1 MQVIDKN
8 IVKSD
13 NISLLFWLM
22 TNITFPLNPLEVTD
36 SFDLEARRL
45 RIEGVLDSYHGN
57 YDALSEAVQNAV
69 DALEDAKLAELAAP
83 YLVEVTVN
91 LDANWIG
98 VLDTGIG
105 MSPEQIA
112 SAFAPQATF
121 KKQSKRDRKNQ
132 YRGHKGVGLTFLSY
146 GTDDILLHSKQE
158 GGDLIKTRMQYG
170 RAWAVGGRQD
180 AALLNDDPNLSP
192 LNSYKRGT
200 YVQIQFSP
208 NTHPKLLRK
217 LANTLQ
223 TWNVILRTKTAIG
236 QIQLGRAPVVPITAK
251 LKLIQNAVS
260 EEIKVEPEFLYPHKI
275 TRNPAFRFLDLV
287 DYHANH
293 PEQVGVPDNK
303 ARQDGLYLVWDSAR
317 IEQEL
322 TAAQKKDH
330 AEQIKNYTPFV
341 YAFIPYQDSVWSEL
355 NKIETGVENRNYLYP
370 GLTLAVNAQRLAD
383 LSVIKATRYELF
395 GIKAFV
401 IVHFDGIRP
410 DQGRKTISL
419 EAEDF
424 AYDAADRVVQYL
436 GSQKAFLRPAGEI
449 ATAGERENEK
459 NHADWTFNVKLHHTQ
474 APLHIDKIKYLS
486 TPLTEQDVVGLFNQ
500 CCALNL
506 FPGLQIYATS
516 QIKTYDCLIRFDTE
530 HDAPGFEYGGAE
542 QNPLGITPFVHNSRR
557 FSTRE
562 LTLEFKNN
570 LEALTTEFEGNS
582 PKSFNHIDICVC
594 WWKTGDTFRGYE
606 LEEITDSN
614 ADKRKYPGVTHLLR
628 RDGDTHVVSII
639 MLKTVTDM
647 ILSGRIIL

>member
-1 MQVIDKN
+1 MKN
-8 IVKSD
+8 IK
-13 NISLLFWLM
+13 L
-22 TNITFPLNPLEVTD
+22 PLNPLELTD
-36 SFDLEARRL
+36 DVEARRL

-69 DALEDAKLAELAAP
+69 DALEDAKLAKLAGP
-83 YLVEVTVN
+83 YLIEVTVN

-98 VLDTGIG
+98 ILDTGIG
-105 MSPEQIA
+105 MSPEQVA

-146 GTDDILLHSKQE
+146 GTDDIILHSKQE
-158 GGDLIKTRMQYG
+158 TTDLVKTRMQYG
-170 RAWAVGGRQD
+170 RSWAVGDRMD
-180 AALLNDDPNLSP
+180 AAMLTDDPNISP
-192 LNSYKRGT
+192 LKSYKRGT

-208 NTHPKLLRK
+208 KTHPKLLRK

-223 TWNVILRTKTAIG
+223 TWNVILRTKTAVG
-236 QIQLGRAPVVPITAK
+236 QIQLGREPIVPITAK
-251 LKLIQNAVS
+251 LNLIQNS
-260 EEIKVEPEFLYPHKI
+260 ITEEMEVKPEFLYPHQI
-275 TRNPAFRFLDLV
+275 TRNPMFRFLDLV
-287 DYHANH
+287 DYHKKH
-293 PEQVGVPDNK
+293 PEQVGVPDDK
-303 ARQDGLYLVWDSAR
+303 SRQDGLYLVWDPAR

-322 TAAQKKDH
+322 TANQKIEH
-330 AEQIKNYTPFV
+330 AEQIQNHTPFV
-341 YAFIPYQDSVWSEL
+341 YAFVPYQDSVWSEL
-355 NKIETGVENRNYLYP
+355 NKIETGVEYRNYLYP

-383 LSVIKATRYELF
+383 LSVIKASRYELF

-424 AYDAADRVVQYL
+424 AYDVADRVVQYL

-449 ATAGERENEK
+449 ATAGERDNER
-459 NHADWTFNVKLHHTQ
+459 NHSDWIFNVKLHHTQ
-474 APLHIDKIKYLS
+474 SPLHIKKLKYLS

-500 CCALNL
+500 FCALNV

-516 QIKTYDCLIRFDTE
+516 QIKTYDCLIRFDCEPTE
-530 HDAPGFEYGGAE
+530 QGFEYGSAE
-542 QNPLGITPFVHNSRR
+542 QNPLGITPFVHNSKR
-557 FSTRE
+557 FFTKE

-570 LEALTTEFEGNS
+570 LNALTAEFEGDS

-594 WWKTGDTFRGYE
+594 WWKTGDIFRGYE

-614 ADKRKYPGVTHLLR
+614 ADKRKYPGVTHLLK
-628 RDGDTHVVSII
+628 RDGESEAISII

-647 ILSGRIIL
+647 ILSGRITV